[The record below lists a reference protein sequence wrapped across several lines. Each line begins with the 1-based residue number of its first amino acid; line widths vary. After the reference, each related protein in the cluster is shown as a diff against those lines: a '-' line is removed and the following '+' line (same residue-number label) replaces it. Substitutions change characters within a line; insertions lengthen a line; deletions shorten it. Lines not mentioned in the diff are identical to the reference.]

1 MAKKPLKIIAGAPD
15 RPLAIGDVEIQCYVL
30 QDETRVL
37 SQRGVFNSVSATRGG
52 PRNVAG
58 LGAQLPR
65 FASQNWLKPFISKDL
80 ELALKTPILFQLISG
95 PTAFGYPAPILVDLC
110 GAIMEAERAGAITD
124 RQAAIV
130 ERANILIRGCAT
142 VGIIALVDE
151 ATGYQEVRAR
161 KALAT
166 ILENFI
172 ADQVQPWKKTFPYEF
187 YKQIFKLKGWPGP
200 DGVKR
205 PSVIGHYTNDIVYK
219 RVAPGVFDE
228 LKKLNPALPGGG
240 RKWRN
245 HQWFKPEPGYI
256 KLNQHIAAVVALMKA
271 SANWDKFQSN
281 LKRAFPKLRDQLD
294 FDFDS

>member
-1 MAKKPLKIIAGAPD
+1 MAKKPLKVIAGAPD
-15 RPLAIGDVEIQCYVL
+15 KPLVIGSIEIPCYVL
-30 QDETRVL
+30 EGEQRVL
-37 SQRGVFNSVSATRGG
+37 SQRGLT
-52 PRNVAG
+52 AG
-58 LGAQLPR
+58 IGLNPGAGFRMPQFL
-65 FASQNWLKPFISKDL
+65 ASKAIKPFVNKRL
-80 ELALKTPILFQLISG
+80 MPALDDPIVFQNPAG
-95 PTAFGYPAPILVDLC
+95 GGNAYGYPAEIIEHIID
-110 GAIMEAERAGAITD
+110 AIIDAERVGSLP
-124 RQAAIV
+124 
-130 ERANILIRGCAT
+130 ERYASIAERMHVLNRGLRRI
-142 VGIIALVDE
+142 GIIGLVDE

-172 ADQVQPWKKTFPYEF
+172 SDEVQPWKKTFPYEF

-205 PSVIGHYTNDIVYK
+205 PSVIGHYTDDIVYK

-228 LKKLNPALPGGG
+228 LKKLNPALSGGG

-245 HQWFKPEPGYI
+245 HQWFKPDPGYI
-256 KLNQHIAAVVALMKA
+256 KLNQHIAAVIALMKA

-281 LKRAFPKLRDQLD
+281 IRRAFPKLRDQLD

>member
-1 MAKKPLKIIAGAPD
+1 MAKKPLKVIAGAPD
-15 RPLAIGDVEIQCYVL
+15 KPLVIGSIEIPCYVL
-30 QDETRVL
+30 EGEQRVL
-37 SQRGVFNSVSATRGG
+37 SQRGLT
-52 PRNVAG
+52 AG
-58 LGAQLPR
+58 IGLNPGAGFRMPQFL
-65 FASQNWLKPFISKDL
+65 ASKAIKPFVNKRL
-80 ELALKTPILFQLISG
+80 RPALDDPIVFQNPAG
-95 PTAFGYPAPILVDLC
+95 GGNAYGYPAEIIEHIID
-110 GAIMEAERAGAITD
+110 AIIDAERVGSLP
-124 RQAAIV
+124 
-130 ERANILIRGCAT
+130 ERYASIAERMHVLNRGLRRI
-142 VGIIALVDE
+142 GIIGLVDE

-172 ADQVQPWKKTFPYEF
+172 SDEVQPWKKTFPYEF

-228 LKKLNPALPGGG
+228 LKKLNPALSGGG

-245 HQWFKPEPGYI
+245 HQWFKPDPGYI
-256 KLNQHIAAVVALMKA
+256 KLNQHIAAVIALMKA

-281 LKRAFPKLRDQLD
+281 IRRAFPKLRDQLD